1 MDYEKLG
8 AFYLGRLF
16 DHKKGETTD
25 APLLYDS
32 KDLTTHAVC
41 LGMTGSGKTGLCI
54 SLLEEAAID
63 GIPAI
68 AIDPKGDLG
77 NLALT
82 FPGLRVEEFKPW
94 IDPADAARKG
104 LTVEESAKATA
115 ELWRKGLAKWGQGPE
130 RIAKLRAAAEVSIYT
145 PGSNAGRNLT
155 VLRSFDPPPAEVLQD
170 SEALR
175 EQISSSASGLLALLG
190 ISIDPLRSKEHILVS
205 TILLTAWTKGESL
218 DLAGMIRAIQNP
230 PFERVGV
237 MDLEQFYPSKERNEL
252 AMSINGLL
260 ASPAFAGWLEGE
272 PLNIKKLLW
281 TDKGKAR
288 ISIINI
294 AHLSESERMFFVTI
308 LLGEMVSWM
317 RSQSGTSSLRAL
329 LYMDEVFGFFP
340 PVANPPSKKPML
352 TLLKQARAYGLG
364 VVLATQNPVDLDY
377 KGLSNT
383 GTWFIGRMQT
393 ERDVARVVDGL
404 EGAATASGQVFSRAK
419 MTALI
424 AGLDS
429 RVFVM
434 NNVHEDAPVSFKTRW
449 ALSYLRGP
457 LTRDHIRALTPKQKP
472 DMVQTAKQGEAGVT
486 LAEGKGNARNSRAG
500 NKGKTIAPQAG
511 SGSPGRSVPLPPS
524 SSELS
529 AQSVAAEDDSGQ
541 HPDVPPEIEEYFTSA
556 PNAGGS
562 AAKYHPEVFGSVEL
576 HYTLAR
582 QDIDEWVTVYLRAP
596 LDDECRSNPWTDSEI
611 AVKAPALSGRESD
624 NGGYQDLPAF
634 ALRPKSYTA
643 WSKKL
648 KTHVYK
654 SCTLTLFKCTKLKL
668 ISHMGEDEVDFR
680 VRVRDVARE
689 KRDIKV
695 EKLRAKFGKKLTTLH
710 NKAER
715 AEIKLETQESQLSQ
729 AKTGA
734 ALSAGTTLL
743 GALFGRKMAS
753 IGNVSRAG
761 STIKRASKIKKESH
775 DVDRAKDKVAELET
789 QLQELEAEFQYAI
802 LEASELSLVDDY
814 PITTKE
820 LHPRK
825 SDIEITKVA
834 LLWNQR

>member
-82 FPGLRVEEFKPW
+82 FPGLSAEEFKPW
-94 IDPADAARKG
+94 IDPADATRKAQ
-104 LTVEESAKATA
+104 TIEESAEATA
-115 ELWRKGLAKWGQGPE
+115 KLWRNGLAKWGQGPE
-130 RIAKLRAAAEVSIYT
+130 RIAKLRNAAEVCIYT
-145 PGSNAGRNLT
+145 PGSNAGRNIT
-155 VLRSFDPPPAEVLQD
+155 VLRSFDPPPAEVIRD

-175 EQISSSASGLLALLG
+175 EQVSSSASGLLALLG

-205 TILLTAWTKGESL
+205 TILLAAWTKGESL
-218 DLAGMIRAIQNP
+218 DLAGMIRAIQTP

-237 MDLEQFYPSKERNEL
+237 MDLELFYPSKERSEL

-383 GTWFIGRMQT
+383 GTWFIGRLQT

-404 EGAATASGQVFSRAK
+404 EGAATASGQKFSRAK

-429 RVFVM
+429 RVFIM
-434 NNVHEDAPVSFKTRW
+434 NNVHENAQVSFKTRW

-457 LTRDHIRALTPKQKP
+457 LTRDHIRALTPKLDP
-472 DMVQTAKQGEAGVT
+472 DTARAAKQGKAGPQ
-486 LAEGKGNARNSRAG
+486 NAR
-500 NKGKTIAPQAG
+500 
-511 SGSPGRSVPLPPS
+511 SGRTADRENARSSVPLPPS
-524 SSELS
+524 STELA
-529 AQSVAAEDDSGQ
+529 AQPLATEDTVGR
-541 HPDVPPEIEEYFTSA
+541 HPDLPPEIEEYFTSA
-556 PNAGGS
+556 PNTGGS
-562 AAKYHPEVFGSVEL
+562 AATYHPEVFGSVEL

-582 QDIDEWVTVYLRAP
+582 QDLDEWVTVYLRAP
-596 LDDECRSNPWTDSEI
+596 LDDESRSNPWTDSDI
-611 AVKAPALSGRESD
+611 AVKAPSLSGRESD
-624 NGGYQDLPAF
+624 NGGYQGLPAF
-634 ALRPKSYTA
+634 ALRPKSYAA
-643 WSKKL
+643 WGKKL

-695 EKLRAKFGKKLTTLH
+695 EKLRAKFGKKLTALH

-743 GALFGRKMAS
+743 GALFGRKMVS

-761 STIKRASKIKKESH
+761 STIKRASKIKKESN
-775 DVDRAKDKVAELET
+775 DVVRAKDKVAELET
-789 QLQELEAEFQYAI
+789 QLQELESDFQYAI
-802 LEASELSLVDDY
+802 LEASELSLIDDY

-825 SDIEITKVA
+825 SDIEVTKVA